1 MRQELTQTEARMD
14 EPPTTDENLIDNAL
28 LSHDIRSALAGIMS
42 AGQML
47 ERAELSGE
55 HAAYLAQINTAAR
68 YINDLLSLAAA
79 APMGGAVSALAPL
92 LAQLETLWAAQAAR
106 KGLVF
111 SVVKKGVSPSDIRLA
126 EIDFLRIFNNIIGNA
141 LKFSNSGALTL
152 RLARGQNGA
161 LLIDVLDDGPG
172 FSAEAREKL
181 FSLHGRPKGAVAE
194 GSGYGLYIARQ
205 LLSKVGGRISAEN
218 RPEGGAMV
226 SVVLPEDLLIMAEKP
241 AIKPETGL
249 PDLSHLQIL
258 LAEDNPTNQMVAT
271 QMLKKMEASVDT
283 AADGVEAMAAFESGD
298 YNLGLIDIEM
308 PRKSG
313 LEVLR
318 EMRARG
324 DSKAEITL
332 LALTAY
338 VLPEHKERILA
349 AGADGIIAKP
359 LTDIAAFG
367 NAILLV
373 TGEAEGAVETAPQ
386 EANPDADIQM
396 DVYNGLK
403 EIIGADSMREL
414 LSKVQS
420 DLADVRIGVQ
430 EGLEAMDAAP
440 IRAST
445 HILISVAGAF
455 GAVNLQHLAEAL
467 NATAKTGDWAR
478 IVPEAA
484 RCEKGISDVL
494 QFVASELG
502 RN

>member
-1 MRQELTQTEARMD
+1 MTQTDARME
-14 EPPTTDENLIDNAL
+14 EPPAIDETQIANAL
-28 LSHDIRSALAGIMS
+28 LSHDIRSALTGILS

-47 ERAELSGE
+47 ERVELSE
-55 HAAYLAQINTAAR
+55 ENAAYLTQINTAAR
-68 YINDLLSLAAA
+68 YINDLLNLAVA
-79 APMGGAVSALAPL
+79 APQGGSVSALTPL
-92 LAQLETLWAAQAAR
+92 LAQVEALWEVQAAG
-106 KGLVF
+106 KGIVF
-111 SVVKKGVSPSDIRLA
+111 SVVKKGMIPTDIRMA
-126 EIDFLRIFNNIIGNA
+126 EIDFLRVFNNIISNA
-141 LKFSNSGALTL
+141 LKFSSSGALTL

-172 FSAEAREKL
+172 FSARAREKL
-181 FSLHGRPKGAVAE
+181 FSLHGRPEGAVAE
-194 GSGYGLYIARQ
+194 GTGFGLYIARN
-205 LLSKVGGRISAEN
+205 LLEKVGGSISAEN

-226 SVVLPEDLLIMAEKP
+226 SVILPEDLLIMAEKP

-249 PDLSHLQIL
+249 PDLSHLRIL

-271 QMLKKMEASVDT
+271 QMLKKMDATVDT
-283 AADGVEAMAAFESGD
+283 AADGVEAMIAFDSGD
-298 YNLGLIDIEM
+298 FNLGLIDIEM

-318 EMRARG
+318 EMRAR
-324 DSKAEITL
+324 DDCKAETTL

-373 TGEAEGAVETAPQ
+373 TGEAKPSVTAAPQ
-386 EANPDADIQM
+386 EPNPDADIQM

-420 DLADVRIGVQ
+420 DLADVRAGVQ
-430 EGLEAMDAAP
+430 EGVAAKDAAP

-494 QFVASELG
+494 RFVASELG

>member
-1 MRQELTQTEARMD
+1 MTQTESRMD
-14 EPPTTDENLIDNAL
+14 EPPITDEKQIANAL
-28 LSHDIRSALAGIMS
+28 LSHDIRSALTGILS

-47 ERAELSGE
+47 ERAGLSGE

-68 YINDLLSLAAA
+68 YINDLLSLANA
-79 APMGGAVSALAPL
+79 APLGISVSALSPL
-92 LAQLETLWAAQAAR
+92 LAQLEALWAVQAAR
-106 KGLVF
+106 KGLAF
-111 SVVKKGVSPSDIRLA
+111 SVVKKGVIPSDIRVA

-141 LKFSNSGALTL
+141 LKFSHSGALTL

-172 FSAEAREKL
+172 FSARALEKL
-181 FSLHGRPKGAVAE
+181 FSLHGRPEGAVAE

-205 LLSKVGGRISAEN
+205 LLEKVGGRISAEN

-241 AIKPETGL
+241 AVKPETGL
-249 PDLSHLQIL
+249 PDLSHLRIL

-271 QMLKKMEASVDT
+271 QMLKKMDAVVDT
-283 AADGVEAMAAFESGD
+283 AADGVEAMEAFESGD
-298 YNLGLIDIEM
+298 FNLGLIDIEM

-318 EMRARG
+318 EMRARS
-324 DSKAEITL
+324 DSKAETTL

-373 TGEAEGAVETAPQ
+373 TGEAESSGTAAPQ
-386 EANPDADIQM
+386 KANPDADIQM

-420 DLADVRIGVQ
+420 DLADVRTGVQ
-430 EGLEAMDAAP
+430 EGVAAKDVAP

-478 IVPEAA
+478 IAPEAA
-484 RCEKGISDVL
+484 RCEMGISDVL
-494 QFVASELG
+494 NFVASELR